1 MKGAQGLP
9 WYRRDVDW
17 FQHPKVLELLS
28 MRDGF
33 RAAVVWDASIA
44 YAVRNQT
51 DGVIRSAVLPT
62 IHGRKVD
69 AERLVKVGLWD
80 EHPDGY
86 VVHGFAEYQQTSQV
100 TAEIRA
106 TKQRAAAKGNC
117 VRHHGQGC
125 GCWAR
130 SGLRGVP

>member
-1 MKGAQGLP
+1 MKGPQGLP

-17 FQHPKVLELLS
+17 YQHPKVLELLS

-33 RAAVVWDASIA
+33 RAAIVWDASIA
-44 YAVRNQT
+44 YAVRNAT
-51 DGVIRSAVLPT
+51 DGVIRVAVLPT
-62 IHGRKVD
+62 IHGRRVD
-69 AERLVKVGLWD
+69 ADRLVKVGLWE

-86 VVHGFAEYQQTSQV
+86 LVHNFAHYQQTSQV

-106 TKQRAAAKGNC
+106 AKQRAAIKGNC
-117 VRHHGQGC
+117 VRHHGPAC

-130 SGLRGVP
+130 GGLRGVP